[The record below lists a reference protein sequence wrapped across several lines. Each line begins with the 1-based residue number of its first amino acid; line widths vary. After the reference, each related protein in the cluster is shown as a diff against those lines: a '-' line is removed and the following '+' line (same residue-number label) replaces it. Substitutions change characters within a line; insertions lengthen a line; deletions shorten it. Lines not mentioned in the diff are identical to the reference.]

1 MSGEVWIA
9 LFGSVAVVSTAVI
22 AGSAALL
29 GQLLA
34 GRGARAIVQDQ
45 VAAASAAARIDE
57 LRGER
62 RRRVASFERDLA
74 AIQAEMAGHV
84 SLSAGEPAGES
95 DEFGAARA
103 DHLEQLFTL
112 SGNALAKVPSSLLDV
127 LEALNNAFGQLE
139 NAAPGDEIS
148 KAESAVWIC
157 FERVQERLSD
167 FIVDGSPD
175 GVDAPP

>member
-1 MSGEVWIA
+1 
-9 LFGSVAVVSTAVI
+9 
-22 AGSAALL
+22 
-29 GQLLA
+29 
-34 GRGARAIVQDQ
+34 
-45 VAAASAAARIDE
+45 
-57 LRGER
+57 
-62 RRRVASFERDLA
+62 
-74 AIQAEMAGHV
+74 
-84 SLSAGEPAGES
+84 
-95 DEFGAARA
+95 
-103 DHLEQLFTL
+103 
-112 SGNALAKVPSSLLDV
+112 VPSSLLDV